1 MEVTNVLM
9 VRKGRIVYQEFFLDH
24 AEALE
29 TLGLSEKDADADS
42 S

>member
-1 MEVTNVLM
+1 
-9 VRKGRIVYQEFFLDH
+9 VRTGRVVYQEFFLDH

-29 TLGLSEKDADADS
+29 AMGLSEKNAHADS